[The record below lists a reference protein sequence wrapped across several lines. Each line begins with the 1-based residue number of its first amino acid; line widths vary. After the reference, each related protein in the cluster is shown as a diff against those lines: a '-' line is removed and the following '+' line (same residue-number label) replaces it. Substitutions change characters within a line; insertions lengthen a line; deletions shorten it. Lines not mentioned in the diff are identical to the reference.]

1 MEPILAFISG
11 ILLTAVAVWALR
23 SRLLVKTEH
32 SSEILLRSMEA
43 ERNQLV
49 VQRDGLLAEMGQLKG
64 ELSSSNRQLQEQKK
78 DLQLQSE
85 QASTARA
92 EVARLSANL
101 RSAEEKLSAQKND
114 LEEIGQKMRFE
125 FKSLANSILEEKTKK
140 FTEVNEEKM
149 QNLLNPLRENLSD
162 FRKKVEE
169 TYDKESKQRFSLEE
183 RIRDLILMNS
193 KLSDEANNLTN
204 AFRMNN
210 KVQGN
215 WGEMILESLLEH
227 SGLTKNREYFVQD
240 FLKDIAG
247 NIIRDENG
255 KSFQP
260 DVTIV
265 YPDGR
270 KVIIDSKVSLIAY
283 DAYTSCAQSDD
294 QVNCLKEHIRS
305 LRTHIDGLS
314 GKNYPKY
321 AGQALDYVILFVPV
335 EPAFLVAVKED
346 TQLWKYA
353 YDKRILLV
361 SPTNLLAVLKI
372 IADLWKVELQNRNAI
387 AIAEKAG
394 SLYDKFV
401 LFTENLKMV
410 GDHLHKAADAH
421 ASAMGQLSEGRGNL
435 IRQTQQLKEMGA
447 KANKRLPEHLLNV
460 AAEAE

>member
-1 MEPILAFISG
+1 MELILAFISG
-11 ILLTAVAVWALR
+11 ILLTAAAVWLLR
-23 SRLLVKTEH
+23 SRLLIKSDDTAANHLQSLVN
-32 SSEILLRSMEA
+32 

-49 VQRDGLLAEMGQLKG
+49 VHRNQLLAELGEVKGGFNAAVKQLEETKG
-64 ELSSSNRQLQEQKK
+64 ELQVQSQL
-78 DLQLQSE
+78 
-85 QASTARA
+85 ASAARG
-92 EVARLSANL
+92 EVAKLAEML
-101 RSAEEKLSAQKND
+101 RSSEEKLSAQKKD
-114 LEEIGQKMRFE
+114 LEETDKRMRFE
-125 FKSLANSILEEKTKK
+125 FRSLADSILEEKTKK

-149 QNLLNPLRENLSD
+149 KSILDPLRQKLTD
-162 FRKKVEE
+162 FKKQVEE
-169 TYDKESKQRFSLEE
+169 TYEKESNQRFSLEKE
-183 RIRDLILMNS
+183 IRQLVLMNS

-227 SGLTKNREYFVQD
+227 SGLTKGREYFVQE
-240 FLKDIAG
+240 FLKDTAG
-247 NIIRDENG
+247 NIIRDEHG

-283 DAYTSCAQSDD
+283 DAYATCAQAAD

-346 TQLWKYA
+346 AQLWKYA

-372 IADLWKVELQNRNAI
+372 IADLWKVELQSRNAI

-401 LFTENLKMV
+401 LFTENLKVV
-410 GDHLHKAADAH
+410 GDHLHKASEAH
-421 ASAMGQLSEGRGNL
+421 SNAMGQLSEGRGNL

-447 KANKRLPEHLLNV
+447 KANKKLPDHLLNV
-460 AAEAE
+460 AAEAD

>member
-1 MEPILAFISG
+1 MELILAFISG
-11 ILLTAVAVWALR
+11 ILLTALAVWGLR
-23 SRLLVKTEH
+23 SRLLVKTENA
-32 SSEILLRSMEA
+32 SEILLKSMES

-64 ELSSSNRQLQEQKK
+64 ELSSSTRQLQEQKK
-78 DLQLQSE
+78 DLQLQAD
-85 QASTARA
+85 QASAARA
-92 EVARLSANL
+92 DVARLSANL
-101 RSAEEKLSAQKND
+101 RSAEEKLSGQKKD
-114 LEEIGQKMRFE
+114 LEEIGDRMRFE

-183 RIRDLILMNS
+183 RIRDLLVMNT

-227 SGLTKNREYFVQD
+227 SGLTKNREYFVQE
-240 FLKDIAG
+240 FLKDTAG
-247 NIIRDENG
+247 NIIRDEHG

-283 DAYTSCAQSDD
+283 DAYASCGQSND

-346 TQLWKYA
+346 TYLWKYA

-410 GDHLHKAADAH
+410 GDHLHKASEAH
-421 ASAMGQLSEGRGNL
+421 SSAMGQLSEGRGNL

>member
-1 MEPILAFISG
+1 
-11 ILLTAVAVWALR
+11 
-23 SRLLVKTEH
+23 
-32 SSEILLRSMEA
+32 
-43 ERNQLV
+43 
-49 VQRDGLLAEMGQLKG
+49 
-64 ELSSSNRQLQEQKK
+64 
-78 DLQLQSE
+78 
-85 QASTARA
+85 
-92 EVARLSANL
+92 
-101 RSAEEKLSAQKND
+101 
-114 LEEIGQKMRFE
+114 MRFE

-183 RIRDLILMNS
+183 KIRDLVLMNS

-240 FLKDIAG
+240 FLKDTAG
-247 NIIRDENG
+247 NIIRDEHG

-270 KVIIDSKVSLIAY
+270 KVIIDSKVSLLAY
-283 DAYTSCAQSDD
+283 DAYASCAQAND

-305 LRTHIDGLS
+305 MRAHIDGLS

-346 TQLWKYA
+346 TLLWKYA

-401 LFTENLKMV
+401 LFTENLKLV
-410 GDHLHKAADAH
+410 GDHLHKASEAH
-421 ASAMGQLSEGRGNL
+421 SR
-435 IRQTQQLKEMGA
+435 
-447 KANKRLPEHLLNV
+447 
-460 AAEAE
+460 

>member
-1 MEPILAFISG
+1 MELILAFISG
-11 ILLTAVAVWALR
+11 ILLTALAVWVLR
-23 SRLLVKTEH
+23 SKLLVKSENTF
-32 SSEILLRSMEA
+32 EILLRSMEA
-43 ERNQLV
+43 ERNQLL
-49 VQRDGLLAEMGQLKG
+49 VQRDCLLAEMGQLKG
-64 ELSSSNRQLQEQKK
+64 ELSSSARQLQEQKN

-85 QASTARA
+85 QVSVARA
-92 EVARLSANL
+92 EAARLSANL
-101 RSAEEKLSAQKND
+101 RAAEEKLLVHKKDQEEMND
-114 LEEIGQKMRFE
+114 RMRFE

-149 QNLLNPLRENLSD
+149 QNLLNPLRENLSE

-183 RIRDLILMNS
+183 KIRDLVLLNS

-227 SGLTKNREYFVQD
+227 SGLTKNREYFVQE
-240 FLKDIAG
+240 FLKDTAG
-247 NIIRDENG
+247 NIIRDEHG

-270 KVIIDSKVSLIAY
+270 KVIIDSKVSLLAY
-283 DAYTSCAQSDD
+283 DAYASCLQSTD
-294 QVNCLKEHIRS
+294 QANCLKEHIRS
-305 LRTHIDGLS
+305 MRAHIDGLS

-346 TQLWKYA
+346 AYLWKYA

-410 GDHLHKAADAH
+410 GDHLHKASEAH
-421 ASAMGQLSEGRGNL
+421 SSAMGQLSEGRGNL

>member
-1 MEPILAFISG
+1 MELVLAFISG
-11 ILLTAVAVWALR
+11 ILLTALAVWLLR
-23 SRLLVKTEH
+23 SRLLVKTENTT
-32 SSEILLRSMEA
+32 EIQIRSLEA
-43 ERNQLV
+43 DRNQLANL
-49 VQRDGLLAEMGQLKG
+49 RDRLVAELWQVKG
-64 ELSSSNRQLQEQKK
+64 ELTSATRQLQEQKK
-78 DLQLQSE
+78 DLHLQTE
-85 QASTARA
+85 QASASREEA
-92 EVARLSANL
+92 ARLLANL
-101 RSAEEKLSAQKND
+101 RSAEEKLSAQKKD
-114 LEEIGQKMRFE
+114 LEDIGERMRFE

-149 QNLLNPLRENLSD
+149 QNLLNPLRDNLTD

-183 RIRDLILMNS
+183 KIKDLVLMNS
-193 KLSDEANNLTN
+193 RLSDEANNLTN

-227 SGLTKNREYFVQD
+227 SGLTKNREYFVQE
-240 FLKDIAG
+240 FLKDTAG
-247 NIIRDENG
+247 NIIRDEHG

-283 DAYTSCAQSDD
+283 DAYAACAQSSD

-305 LRTHIDGLS
+305 LRNHIDGLS

-335 EPAFLVAVKED
+335 EPAFLIAVKED
-346 TQLWKYA
+346 AQLWKYA

-372 IADLWKVELQNRNAI
+372 IADLWKVELQSRNAI

-401 LFTENLKMV
+401 LFTENLKLI
-410 GDHLHKAADAH
+410 GDHLHKASEAH
-421 ASAMGQLSEGRGNL
+421 SHAMGQLSEGRGNL

-447 KANKRLPEHLLNV
+447 KANKRLPDHLINISI
-460 AAEAE
+460 ETE